1 MSEEKKND
9 ATVEKDAPKHAMKT
23 ALRLFGQLKNQRVRL
38 ILVIFSVLFTT
49 TLNILTPYYSAG
61 VMDSLVDAVKA
72 AMADGVGFSIPWE
85 GLGRQLVVITVM
97 YAVLTGFYFLQS
109 FLMASVAETLILT
122 LREQISRKIH
132 KLPLKFFDDNK
143 PGEILSRVTS
153 DLDKVSETLQTGLMR
168 FLTSIVTILGS
179 FAFMFYF
186 SPLLTF
192 IFIGFAAVSF
202 VITKIVAG
210 KNLDLS
216 SDRQEKVAALTGLTE
231 ESYTGR
237 NVILAYNNEENS
249 MATLN
254 RAIDDVAA
262 ANEKADFLTN
272 SINPSIRFLS
282 RVSQVVILLIGCY
295 RMVNGQ
301 MTFGAIQAYFQY
313 MGQCSEPLTEAAYM
327 INALQSAFAS
337 AERTFAFL
345 DDTEEKKDTDS
356 PVPLPHARGVVA
368 FRHVSFGYSP
378 DKILMKDISFTAKEG
393 EKIAIVGATGAG
405 KTTLINLL
413 MRFYEVGGGSI
424 TVDGIPTTDLTRK
437 TLRANFGMVLQDTW
451 LFHGTIAENIAYGRE
466 DATREEVEA
475 AAKMAKI
482 HTFIQSMPQGYD
494 TVLDNDAANISVGQR
509 QLLTIARVFLCDPP
523 ILILDEATSSVD
535 TRTEAEIGKAM
546 ASLMR
551 GRTSF
556 VIAHR
561 LSTIRDADCILF
573 MDHGTIIEQ
582 GSHTELLKRGGAYAA
597 LYQSQFA

>member
-38 ILVIFSVLFTT
+38 ILVIFSVCITT
-49 TLNILTPYYSAG
+49 VLNILTPYYSAG

-168 FLTSIVTILGS
+168 FITSIGTILGS

-216 SDRQEKVAALTGLTE
+216 SDRQEKVATLTGLTE

-237 NVILAYNNEENS
+237 NVIRAYNNEENS

-313 MGQCSEPLTEAAYM
+313 MGMCSEPLTEAAYM

-356 PVPLPHARGVVA
+356 PVPLPHARGAVA

-466 DATREEVEA
+466 NATREEVEA

-582 GSHTELLKRGGAYAA
+582 GSHTELLKKGGAYAA